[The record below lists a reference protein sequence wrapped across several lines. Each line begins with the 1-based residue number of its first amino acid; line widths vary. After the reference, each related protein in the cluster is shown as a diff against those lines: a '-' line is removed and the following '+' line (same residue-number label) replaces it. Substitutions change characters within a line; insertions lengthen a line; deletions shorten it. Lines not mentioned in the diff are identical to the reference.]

1 MGGGRGATP
10 KAPGVDDS
18 HMYHPGPPRFLATGE
33 QTELAPRDPDPDAG
47 YAWRVAD
54 APHDSEATVGDDPVT
69 EFTPD
74 VPGRYLIGLDAPDGD
89 HLLTIRAFPASYE
102 GVDVA
107 GGSGTAI
114 RDRDADDAPV
124 DYSARE
130 RHEGVGRPRVRVD
143 ARVALGGDDGSPADD
158 GLPADGG
165 EPVESDTA
173 ADGGEAVFTAAPT
186 PNPDSALDADD
197 LSVTFVVDDR
207 DVAAAVAD
215 GRSNPRD
222 ALRVSEDG
230 RELRV
235 PLDAV
240 PDRLRV
246 HAVTV
251 ARDPDGDPRVS
262 VADAAA
268 IERVDAG
275 PPAADEGGGESVL
288 TPNTP
293 EFETVRLNDPPAWTE
308 DASVYEVFVRTFSD
322 AEEGEAFDA
331 IAERIP
337 QIADLGVD
345 TLWLTPVLG
354 HDGKP
359 HGYNIVDFF
368 DTADDLGDRD
378 DFEALVETAHDHG
391 MRVLFD
397 FVANHT
403 ARDHEWFR
411 DAYKNPDSPYR
422 DRYEWQESG
431 EPGTYFDWELIA
443 NLDHANLDVRR
454 FLLDVIDE
462 WAPLVDGF
470 RCDMAWA
477 VPDSFWRE
485 LRDRVKDID
494 REFLLMDE
502 TIPYIPGFHEGMFD
516 VHFDATLYFQLRQVG
531 RGAEPAASVLDAID
545 QRAEIGFPDHA
556 EFLQYIENHDETRYR
571 VECGDAAA
579 AAAGAAIMTLPGVPM
594 VYAGQ
599 EIGQR
604 GRRDAIAWDHA
615 REAVRDRYERLLETR
630 RDHPA
635 LGPDGD
641 LSRVGYHVASGDL
654 SEQPIVASG
663 DVHPDDVVAFRRSDG
678 DEELIVVLNFAPA
691 DASVAVDVD
700 HGERDLVTGEPCVV
714 EDGEG
719 TERIRVDEVAVVPVG
734 GE

>member
-1 MGGGRGATP
+1 
-10 KAPGVDDS
+10 
-18 HMYHPGPPRFLATGE
+18 
-33 QTELAPRDPDPDAG
+33 
-47 YAWRVAD
+47 
-54 APHDSEATVGDDPVT
+54 
-69 EFTPD
+69 
-74 VPGRYLIGLDAPDGD
+74 
-89 HLLTIRAFPASYE
+89 
-102 GVDVA
+102 
-107 GGSGTAI
+107 
-114 RDRDADDAPV
+114 
-124 DYSARE
+124 
-130 RHEGVGRPRVRVD
+130 
-143 ARVALGGDDGSPADD
+143 
-158 GLPADGG
+158 
-165 EPVESDTA
+165 
-173 ADGGEAVFTAAPT
+173 
-186 PNPDSALDADD
+186 
-197 LSVTFVVDDR
+197 
-207 DVAAAVAD
+207 
-215 GRSNPRD
+215 
-222 ALRVSEDG
+222 
-230 RELRV
+230 V

-240 PDRLRV
+240 PERLRV
-246 HAVTV
+246 HAVAV
-251 ARDPDGDPRVS
+251 AHDPDGDPRVS

-268 IERVDAG
+268 VVRGQSAADDAG
-275 PPAADEGGGESVL
+275 GEAAL
-288 TPNTP
+288 TPGAP
-293 EFETVRLNDPPAWTE
+293 DFETVRLNDPPAWTR
-308 DASVYEVFVRTFSD
+308 DASVYEIFVRTFAD
-322 AEEGEAFDA
+322 ADEGAAFDA

-337 QIADLGVD
+337 RIAELGVD

-359 HGYNIVDFF
+359 HGYNIVEFF
-368 DTADDLGDRD
+368 DTADDLGDRA

-411 DAYKNPDSPYR
+411 DAYRNPDSPYR

-443 NLDHANLDVRR
+443 NLNHANLDVRR
-454 FLLDVIDE
+454 FLLDVVDE

-615 REAVRDRYERLLETR
+615 REDVRDRYEDLLATR

-635 LGPDGD
+635 LGPAGD
-641 LSRVGYHVASGDL
+641 VSRVDYHVASGDL
-654 SEQPIVASG
+654 SERPIVASG
-663 DVHPDDVVAFRRSDG
+663 DVHPDDVVAFRRRDG
-678 DEELIVVLNFAPA
+678 DEALVVVLNFAPA
-691 DASVAVDVD
+691 EASVAVEAD
-700 HGERDLVTGEPCVV
+700 HGERDLVSGERCVV
-714 EDGEG
+714 EDADG
-719 TERIRVDEVAVVPVG
+719 TERIRVDEVAVVPVA

>member
-1 MGGGRGATP
+1 M
-10 KAPGVDDS
+10 
-18 HMYHPGPPRFLATGE
+18 HHPGPPRFLATGE
-33 QTELAPRDPDPDAG
+33 RTELAPRDPNPDAT

-54 APHDSEATVGDDPVT
+54 APPGSEATVGDESVT

-74 VPGRYLIGLDAPDGD
+74 VPGRYLLGLDAPDGD
-89 HLLTIRAFPASYE
+89 HLLTVRAFPASYE
-102 GVDVA
+102 GVDVS

-114 RDRDADDAPV
+114 RDRDADDGPI
-124 DYSARE
+124 DYAARE
-130 RHEGVGRPRVRVD
+130 RHEGVGRPRVELD
-143 ARVALGGDDGSPADD
+143 ASVAYEEGADS
-158 GLPADGG
+158 
-165 EPVESDTA
+165 ESESA
-173 ADGGEAVFTAAPT
+173 GAAVFTAVAT
-186 PNPDSALDADD
+186 PNPESALDADD

-207 DVAAAVAD
+207 DVATAVET
-215 GRSNPRD
+215 GRTNPRD
-222 ALRVSEDG
+222 ALRVSDDG
-230 RELRV
+230 GELRV

-240 PDRLRV
+240 PERLRV
-246 HAVTV
+246 HAVAV
-251 ARDPDGDPRVS
+251 AHDPDGDPRVS

-268 IERVDAG
+268 VVRGQSAADDAG
-275 PPAADEGGGESVL
+275 GEAAL
-288 TPNTP
+288 TPGAP
-293 EFETVRLNDPPAWTE
+293 DFETVRLNDPPAWTR
-308 DASVYEVFVRTFSD
+308 DASVYEIFVRTFAD
-322 AEEGEAFDA
+322 ADEGAAFDA

-337 QIADLGVD
+337 RIAELGVD

-359 HGYNIVDFF
+359 HGYNIVEFF
-368 DTADDLGDRD
+368 DTADDLGDRA

-411 DAYKNPDSPYR
+411 DAYRNPDSPYR

-443 NLDHANLDVRR
+443 NLNHANLDVRR
-454 FLLDVIDE
+454 FLLDVVDE

-615 REAVRDRYERLLETR
+615 REDVRDRYEDLLATR

-635 LGPDGD
+635 LGPAGD
-641 LSRVGYHVASGDL
+641 VSRVDYHVASGDL
-654 SEQPIVASG
+654 SERPIVASG
-663 DVHPDDVVAFRRSDG
+663 DVHPDDVVAFRRRDG
-678 DEELIVVLNFAPA
+678 DEALVVVLNFAPA
-691 DASVAVDVD
+691 EASVAVEAD
-700 HGERDLVTGEPCVV
+700 HGERDLVSGERCVV
-714 EDGEG
+714 EDADG
-719 TERIRVDEVAVVPVG
+719 TERIRVDEVAVVPVA

>member
-1 MGGGRGATP
+1 M
-10 KAPGVDDS
+10 
-18 HMYHPGPPRFLATGE
+18 HHPGPPRFLATGE
-33 QTELAPRDPDPDAG
+33 RTELAPRDPDPDG
-47 YAWRVAD
+47 RYAWRVAD
-54 APHDSEATVGDDPVT
+54 APPGSEATVGDAPVT

-74 VPGRYLIGLDAPDGD
+74 VPGRYLLGLDAPDGD
-89 HLLTIRAFPASYE
+89 HLLTVRAFAASYE

-114 RDRDADDAPV
+114 RDRDGGDAPAG
-124 DYSARE
+124 YAARE
-130 RHEGVGRPRVRVD
+130 RREGVGRPRVRVD
-143 ARVALGGDDGSPADD
+143 ARVEFDGDGA
-158 GLPADGG
+158 AG
-165 EPVESDTA
+165 ERA
-173 ADGGEAVFTAAPT
+173 GEAVFTATPT
-186 PNPDSALDADD
+186 PNPESTLDAAD
-197 LSVTFVVDDR
+197 LAVTFAVDDR
-207 DVAAAVAD
+207 DVERAMAA
-215 GRSNPRD
+215 GRTNPRD
-222 ALRVSEDG
+222 ALDVAEDG

-246 HAVTV
+246 HAVAV
-251 ARDPDGDPRVS
+251 ARDSGADPRVS

-268 IERVDAG
+268 VERVPADGRPDDDAG
-275 PPAADEGGGESVL
+275 EAGL
-288 TPNTP
+288 TPDAP
-293 EFETVRLNDPPAWTE
+293 DFETRRLNDPPEWTE
-308 DASVYEVFVRTFSD
+308 GASVYEVFVRTFAD
-322 AEEGEAFDA
+322 ADEGETFDA

-337 QIADLGVD
+337 KIAALGVD

-391 MRVLFD
+391 LRVLFD

-403 ARDHEWFR
+403 AREHEWFR
-411 DAYKNPDSPYR
+411 DAYRNPDSPYR

-443 NLDHANLDVRR
+443 NLNHANLDVRR

-531 RGAEPAASVLDAID
+531 RGAEPAASVLDAVD

-594 VYAGQ
+594 AYAGQ

-615 REAVRDRYERLLETR
+615 REDVRDRYERLVATR
-630 RDHPA
+630 REHPA
-635 LGPDGD
+635 LGPAGD
-641 LSRVGYHVASGDL
+641 LARVDYHVASGDPT
-654 SEQPIVASG
+654 ERPIVASG
-663 DVHPDDVVAFRRSDG
+663 DVHPDDVVAFRRRDG
-678 DEELIVVLNFAPA
+678 DDDLVVVLNFAPA
-691 DASVAVDVD
+691 DASVAVGLD
-700 HGERDLVTGEPCVV
+700 HGERDLVTGTECVV
-714 EDGEG
+714 ADADG
-719 TERIRVDEVAVVPVG
+719 TDRIRVGDVAVVPVDS
-734 GE
+734 E

>member
-1 MGGGRGATP
+1 
-10 KAPGVDDS
+10 
-18 HMYHPGPPRFLATGE
+18 MYHPGPPRFLATGE
-33 QTELAPRDPDPDAG
+33 RTELAPRDPNPDAT

-54 APHDSEATVGDDPVT
+54 APPDSEATVGDDPVT

-74 VPGRYLIGLDAPDGD
+74 VPGRYLLGLDAPDGD
-89 HLLTIRAFPASYE
+89 HLLTVRAFPASYE

-114 RDRDADDAPV
+114 RDRDAEEVPS
-124 DYSARE
+124 DYAARE
-130 RHEGVGRPRVRVD
+130 RHEGVGRPRVRVEAD
-143 ARVALGGDDGSPADD
+143 VAADGDGSTDRATGSPAD
-158 GLPADGG
+158 
-165 EPVESDTA
+165 ESA
-173 ADGGEAVFTAAPT
+173 GEAVFTAVPT
-186 PNPDSALDADD
+186 PNPESTLGADD
-197 LSVTFVVDDR
+197 LAVTFVVDDR
-207 DVAAAVAD
+207 DVETAVGA
-215 GRSNPRD
+215 GRRNPRD
-222 ALRVSEDG
+222 ALRVSGDG

-246 HAVTV
+246 HAVAV
-251 ARDPDGDPRVS
+251 ARDPGEDPRVS

-268 IERVDAG
+268 VERVDD
-275 PPAADEGGGESVL
+275 AAAALDEGAGGEAVL
-288 TPNTP
+288 TPETP
-293 EFETVRLNDPPAWTE
+293 DFRTRRLNEPPEWTR
-308 DASVYEVFVRTFSD
+308 DASVYEVFVRTFAD
-322 AEEGEAFDA
+322 AEEGAAFDA

-378 DFEALVETAHDHG
+378 EFEALVETAHDHG
-391 MRVLFD
+391 IRVLFD

-411 DAYKNPDSPYR
+411 DAYQNPDSPFR
-422 DRYEWQESG
+422 DRYEWQDSG

-531 RGAEPAASVLDAID
+531 RGAEPAATVLDAVD

-615 REAVRDRYERLLETR
+615 REDVRERYERLLETR

-635 LGPDGD
+635 LGPAGD
-641 LSRVGYHVASGDL
+641 LDRVGYHVASGDL
-654 SEQPIVASG
+654 SERPVVASG
-663 DVHPDDVVAFRRSDG
+663 DVHPDDVVAFRRTDG
-678 DEELIVVLNFAPA
+678 EEDLVVVLNFAPA
-691 DASVAVDVD
+691 DASVAVGVD
-700 HGERDLVTGEPCVV
+700 HGERDLVAGERCVV

-719 TERIRVDEVAVVPVG
+719 TERIRVDDVAVVRV
-734 GE
+734 ESE

>member
-1 MGGGRGATP
+1 M
-10 KAPGVDDS
+10 
-18 HMYHPGPPRFLATGE
+18 HHPGPPRFLATGE
-33 QTELAPRDPDPDAG
+33 RTELAPRDPNPDGA

-54 APHDSEATVGDDPVT
+54 APPDSEATVGDGPVT
-69 EFTPD
+69 GFTPD
-74 VPGRYLIGLDAPDGD
+74 VPGRYLLGLDAPDGD
-89 HLLTIRAFPASYE
+89 HLLTVRAFPASYE

-114 RDRDADDAPV
+114 RDRDADDAPR
-124 DYSARE
+124 DYAAQE
-130 RHEGVGRPRVRVD
+130 QYEGVDRPRVRVD
-143 ARVALGGDDGSPADD
+143 ASVAFDGDP
-158 GLPADGG
+158 G
-165 EPVESDTA
+165 EEGEHA
-173 ADGGEAVFTAAPT
+173 GEAVFTAVPS
-186 PNPDSALDADD
+186 PNPESSLDADD
-197 LSVTFVVDDR
+197 LTVTFVVDDR
-207 DVAAAVAD
+207 DVADAVAA
-215 GRSNPRD
+215 GRTNPRD
-222 ALRVSEDG
+222 ALRASDDG

-246 HAVTV
+246 HAVAV
-251 ARDPDGDPRVS
+251 ARDPGEDPRVS

-268 IERVDAG
+268 VERAAG
-275 PPAADEGGGESVL
+275 DRAAADEAGGGEPVRV
-288 TPNTP
+288 PDAP
-293 EFETVRLNDPPAWTE
+293 DFETVRLNDPPEWTRE
-308 DASVYEVFVRTFSD
+308 ASVYEVFVRTFAD
-322 AEEGEAFDA
+322 ADEGEAFDA

-337 QIADLGVD
+337 RIADLGVD

-368 DTADDLGDRD
+368 DTAEDLGERE

-403 ARDHEWFR
+403 AREHEWFR
-411 DAYKNPDSPYR
+411 DAYQNPESPYR

-443 NLDHANLDVRR
+443 NLNHANLDVRR
-454 FLLDVIDE
+454 FLLDVVDE

-485 LRDRVKDID
+485 LRDRVKDVD

-516 VHFDATLYFQLRQVG
+516 VHFDATLYFQLRQIG
-531 RGAEPAASVLDAID
+531 RGAAPAESVLDAVG

-615 REAVRDRYERLLETR
+615 REEVRERYERLLAVR

-635 LGPDGD
+635 LGPAGD
-641 LSRVGYHVASGDL
+641 LARVDYHFASGDL
-654 SEQPIVASG
+654 SEKPVVASG
-663 DVHPDDVVAFRRSDG
+663 DAHPDDVVAFRRRDG
-678 DEELIVVLNFAPA
+678 DDDLVVVLNFAPV
-691 DASVAVDVD
+691 DASVAVDLD
-700 HGERDLVTGEPCVV
+700 HGERDLVTGEDCLV

-719 TERIRVDEVAVVPVG
+719 TERIRVDEVAVVPVV